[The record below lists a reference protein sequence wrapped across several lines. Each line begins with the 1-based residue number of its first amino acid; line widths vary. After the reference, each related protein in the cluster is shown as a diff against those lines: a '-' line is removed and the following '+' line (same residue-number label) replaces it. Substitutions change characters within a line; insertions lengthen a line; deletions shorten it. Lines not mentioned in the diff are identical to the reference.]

1 MSRINPTADEVR
13 KSIRAGLSLE
23 LDEGPQPFALISG
36 QATFTAD
43 DWAWYF
49 LSMNGEYREAYASQS
64 IEVAESPLGK
74 EVSNPSAFGIREDSD
89 GTCASRFG
97 LAAWLNPSTPRLPEL
112 KLKHDSWFFP
122 LMRPVSEDYRRR
134 EVSDKKYARTGPL
147 YSRQLDKYLHVVA
160 NENTF
165 GYRHPIIPPAAKQ
178 SPDGTLNITWV
189 AIDCSIPPD
198 GQISGLRALAMV
210 NREALIQSGWK
221 TYDTPDQVSVEEV
234 THNDVFQ
241 HMRFKKSSGAIVPTG
256 DVDEFWR
263 AVQIDVLGPIVTQIG
278 ILLKELRQVH
288 EALVAKGRAHPPPFR
303 RFKNS
308 LPSVKDSDGQF
319 RNGGSYL
326 KALHV
331 IAELTEWGHD
341 ATMIALITD
350 IPPEKERN
358 LHSWRHPFHE
368 DLEEYIEVSRKMI
381 AGGYKML
388 IHAQRPNQVNYD

>member
-1 MSRINPTADEVR
+1 MSRINQTADEAR
-13 KSIRAGLSLE
+13 SSIRAGLSLQ
-23 LDEGPQPFALISG
+23 LDEGPQPFALVG
-36 QATFTAD
+36 DEAKFTPE
-43 DWAWYF
+43 DWAWLF
-49 LSMNGEYREAYASQS
+49 LRMNSEYQKAHAARILEDAGSRINQE
-64 IEVAESPLGK
+64 INKLDDDEVK
-74 EVSNPSAFGIREDSD
+74 EDHD
-89 GTCASRFG
+89 GSCASRFG
-97 LAAWLNPSTPRLPEL
+97 LAAWLPPSTEKLP
-112 KLKHDSWFFP
+112 KLSHERDSWFFP
-122 LMRPVSEDYRRR
+122 LTRPVAEDYRRQ
-134 EVSDKKYARTGPL
+134 EVSEKKYVRTSPVFA
-147 YSRQLDKYLHVVA
+147 RQLDKYMHIVA
-160 NENTF
+160 NERTF
-165 GYRHPIIPPAAKQ
+165 GYRRPIIPAPAKQ
-178 SPDGTLNITWV
+178 SPGSTLGITWV

-198 GQISGLRALAMV
+198 AQILGLRALATV

-221 TYDTPDQVSVEEV
+221 THDTADQVSVEEV

-241 HMRFKKSSGAIVPTG
+241 HMRFKKSSGAIVPSG
-256 DVDEFWR
+256 YVDEFWR
-263 AVQIDVLGPIVTQIG
+263 AAQIDVLGPIVTQIG

-341 ATMIALITD
+341 ATMIARLTD

-368 DLEEYIEVSRKMI
+368 DLEEYIEESREMI

-388 IHAQRPNQVNYD
+388 IHAQRPNQATYD